1 VEKRLR
7 AFVDAGATD
16 ISVRVVAI
24 GDDRDQRLASM
35 QRTREF
41 LASLSGAL

>member
-1 VEKRLR
+1 VEKRIQ
-7 AFVDAGATD
+7 AFADAGATD
-16 ISVRVVAI
+16 ISVRVVSI

-41 LASLSGAL
+41 LSHLATSL